1 MKKILFLFLA
11 ACFFFSCE
19 KETIVIPQQHAGR
32 TVLAFFWA
40 DNSLNSSLRNN
51 IQTMMQGLQAMKDSA
66 ALLVYW
72 DGEASDISWPE
83 PCIVEYVTNGQG
95 GINSL
100 SKGTTDA
107 MMADKNTSIYD
118 LIGIGNIRKKYP
130 PQTSTEKTVMQTVI
144 GDMMSAYPSESYGII
159 FGSHGSGWL
168 PTITGTRSIGQDG
181 GRYSSDTALIPELAE
196 VLRTVN
202 PQKFDFVLFDA
213 CMMGC
218 AEVYYELKDAARYCI
233 ASVLDIPAAG
243 FPYASVMPYLYEKG
257 EFLHTLILSPPR
269 SGKTTLL
276 RDMIRQI
283 SDGTGFNGGLTVGVV
298 DERSEIGACYQ
309 GEPQNELGIRTDI
322 LDCCP
327 KALGMMMMIRT
338 MSPQVIAVDEIGS
351 REDLAAMEYVMNCGC
366 KLIATVH
373 GNSID
378 DIRQKPVLRRLV
390 QERWFERYVLLSG
403 RGKPGNVEEI
413 YDARGTRLY
422 PSGRSIYGS

>member
-40 DNSLNSSLRNN
+40 DNSLNSSLRDN

-100 SKGTTDA
+100 SKGTIDA

-243 FPYASVMPYLYEKG
+243 FPYASVMPYLYENAIKDYLEPICKDYIDYYNYNG
-257 EFLHTLILSPPR
+257 WGTISAVDCNQMEGLAEAVRSVILSNQD
-269 SGKTTLL
+269 SLKNVDTADLQQYGK
-276 RDMIRQI
+276 
-283 SDGTGFNGGLTVGVV
+283 
-298 DERSEIGACYQ
+298 
-309 GEPQNELGIRTDI
+309 
-322 LDCCP
+322 
-327 KALGMMMMIRT
+327 
-338 MSPQVIAVDEIGS
+338 GS
-351 REDLAAMEYVMNCGC
+351 SSF
-366 KLIATVH
+366 K
-373 GNSID
+373 
-378 DIRQKPVLRRLV
+378 
-390 QERWFERYVLLSG
+390 
-403 RGKPGNVEEI
+403 
-413 YDARGTRLY
+413 
-422 PSGRSIYGS
+422 

>member
-100 SKGTTDA
+100 SKGTIDA

-233 ASVLDIPAAG
+233 SLL
-243 FPYASVMPYLYEKG
+243 YLIYRQPD
-257 EFLHTLILSPPR
+257 FL
-269 SGKTTLL
+269 
-276 RDMIRQI
+276 M
-283 SDGTGFNGGLTVGVV
+283 
-298 DERSEIGACYQ
+298 
-309 GEPQNELGIRTDI
+309 
-322 LDCCP
+322 
-327 KALGMMMMIRT
+327 
-338 MSPQVIAVDEIGS
+338 QV
-351 REDLAAMEYVMNCGC
+351 
-366 KLIATVH
+366 
-373 GNSID
+373 
-378 DIRQKPVLRRLV
+378 
-390 QERWFERYVLLSG
+390 
-403 RGKPGNVEEI
+403 
-413 YDARGTRLY
+413 
-422 PSGRSIYGS
+422 